1 MKAQYVYESLEFER
15 GRDPKSTLQIGITQK
30 LKEIIPEIIEEIY
43 MAHERDIEYIESE
56 LEGEEF
62 DKFVEAVESEEINK
76 YFYPMEYMLDDA
88 EVDGVE
94 DSFNLILKYP
104 ELSEPIANE
113 YVKETGSFSG
123 VKIEEDYILTWW
135 GPEDGEEFPWP

>member
-30 LKEIIPEIIEEIY
+30 LKEIIPEIIDEIY
-43 MAHERDIEYIESE
+43 MAHERDMESIESE
-56 LEGEEF
+56 LSGEEF
-62 DKFVEAVESEEINK
+62 DKFVEAVESGEINK

-88 EVDGVE
+88 EEDGVE

-113 YVKETGSFSG
+113 YAKESRSFSG
-123 VKIEEDYILTWW
+123 VKIGEDYILTWW
-135 GPEDGEEFPWP
+135 GAEDGETFPWT